1 MDQQCEGV
9 GQVIE
14 GDPPPDEAM
23 MCPVCGRETR
33 VEPKESDDGLDFT
46 IAAHQ
51 KVIHESP

>member
-9 GQVIE
+9 GQVIA

-51 KVIHESP
+51 KVIQESP